1 MHHLKSGAGLF
12 GLRKISLMYEKQQK
26 LDLNY
31 RSENPNNDAMI
42 LNQLSQDGI
51 YVDDPEVHSKF
62 TDVNIQKF
70 EERLLSAM
78 PDRADSN
85 EKHHY

>member
-1 MHHLKSGAGLF
+1 
-12 GLRKISLMYEKQQK
+12 MYEKQQK

-31 RSENPNNDAMI
+31 RPENPNNDAMI

-62 TDVNIQKF
+62 TDVNI
-70 EERLLSAM
+70 
-78 PDRADSN
+78 
-85 EKHHY
+85 